1 MSADPEQCVSQGRTH
16 GDRHASPRK
25 RRKKKKKGKEME
37 KKTLHTL
44 TIVTNV
50 LLQPTESFHG
60 YVLPTYMDEVWK
72 LVSVIKKI

>member
-1 MSADPEQCVSQGRTH
+1 
-16 GDRHASPRK
+16 
-25 RRKKKKKGKEME
+25 ME